1 MGYLLHMSNSREP
14 TLTPP
19 LPAKSRRIHPAWR
32 MVAVA
37 AAALMATGSY
47 TTIAGLITEPLVT
60 TQDWSRGDIGVA
72 VAINMVLY
80 GAVAP
85 FSAALMDRYGMRKI
99 SVFALVLLAGS
110 STLLVTATPSAGW
123 FIVWWGFLVGVG
135 TGSITMVF
143 GATVANRWFADRI
156 GLATGILTSASVVG
170 QFAILPLLST
180 LMSRTDWRAP
190 IMVCGA
196 LAAGAAALTLALR
209 DHPSDLDVTRYGSN
223 PGPDLEARSTTALR
237 QSALARTLHVLRNCV
252 RNPAFWLLSFM
263 FFLCGATTNGLLWSH
278 FTPAAHDH
286 GMAATA
292 ASSLLALVGIA
303 NILGTVSAGW
313 LSDRMEPRI
322 LLAGFFLVRGST
334 LAVLPL
340 IFTSQVNPSLVG
352 FAIMFGILDVATVPP
367 TIALCGHYFGV
378 DSALAF
384 GWVNVA
390 HQIGAGAMAATGG
403 LIRESVGAYTSV
415 WILSAFLC
423 VAAAMMG
430 SMTAKIHTK
439 RSKPPGLAT
448 TDSN

>member
-1 MGYLLHMSNSREP
+1 MGYLLHMRNSREP
-14 TLTPP
+14 ALTPS
-19 LPAKSRRIHPAWR
+19 PAKSRTIHPAWR
-32 MVAVA
+32 MAAVA

-60 TQDWSRGDIGVA
+60 TQDWSRGDIGIA

-85 FSAALMDRYGMRKI
+85 FSAALMDRYGIRKI
-99 SVFALVLLAGS
+99 AVFALVLLAGS

-196 LAAGAAALTLALR
+196 LAAGAAALAFFALR
-209 DHPSDLDVTRYGSN
+209 DDPSDLGVARYGSN
-223 PGPDLEARSTTALR
+223 PVRDLEARSTTASG

-313 LSDRMEPRI
+313 LSDRIEPRI
-322 LLAGFFLVRGST
+322 LLAGSFLVRGST

-367 TIALCGHYFGV
+367 TITLCRHYLGA

-390 HQIGAGAMAATGG
+390 HQIGAGAMAVTGG

-423 VAAAMMG
+423 VAAATMG

-439 RSKPPGLAT
+439 ASGQRGLAT
-448 TDSN
+448 TDSK

>member
-1 MGYLLHMSNSREP
+1 M
-14 TLTPP
+14 
-19 LPAKSRRIHPAWR
+19 HPAWR
-32 MVAVA
+32 MAAVA

-47 TTIAGLITEPLVT
+47 TTIAGLITEPLAT
-60 TQDWSRGDIGVA
+60 TQDWSRGDIGIA

-85 FSAALMDRYGMRKI
+85 FSAALMDRYGIRKI
-99 SVFALVLLAGS
+99 AVFALLLLTGS

-123 FIVWWGFLVGVG
+123 FIVWWGLLVGVG

-190 IMVCGA
+190 ITVCGA
-196 LAAGAAALTLALR
+196 LAAGAAALTFFALR
-209 DHPSDLDVTRYGSN
+209 ENPIDLGVTRYGSN
-223 PGPDLEARSTTALR
+223 PDRDLEAKSTIGSG
-237 QSALARTLHVLRNCV
+237 QSALARTLQVLRACV
-252 RNPAFWLLSFM
+252 HNPAFWLLSFM

-292 ASSLLALVGIA
+292 ASSLLAMVGIA

-313 LSDRMEPRI
+313 LSDRMEPRV

-367 TIALCGHYFGV
+367 TIALCRHYFGA

-390 HQIGAGAMAATGG
+390 HQIGAGAMAVTGG
-403 LIRESVGAYTSV
+403 LIRESAGAYTSV

-423 VAAAMMG
+423 VTAATMG
-430 SMTAKIHTK
+430 SMSAKIHIK
-439 RSKPPGLAT
+439 KSDQREDVT

>member
-1 MGYLLHMSNSREP
+1 M
-14 TLTPP
+14 
-19 LPAKSRRIHPAWR
+19 HPAWR
-32 MVAVA
+32 MAAVA

-47 TTIAGLITEPLVT
+47 TTIAGLITEPLVAT
-60 TQDWSRGDIGVA
+60 RDWSRGDIGIA

-85 FSAALMDRYGMRKI
+85 FSAALMDRYGIRKI
-99 SVFALVLLAGS
+99 AVFALVLLAGS
-110 STLLVTATPSAGW
+110 STLLVTATPSARW

-180 LMSRTDWRAP
+180 LMSQTDWRAP
-190 IMVCGA
+190 ITVCGA
-196 LAAGAAALTLALR
+196 LAAGAAALTFFALR
-209 DHPSDLDVTRYGSN
+209 DRPSDLGVTRNGSN
-223 PGPDLEARSTTALR
+223 PDPDPDRDLEARSTTASG
-237 QSALARTLHVLRNCV
+237 QSALARTLHMLRNCV

-313 LSDRMEPRI
+313 LSDRMEPRV

-367 TIALCGHYFGV
+367 TIALCRHYFGA

-390 HQIGAGAMAATGG
+390 HQIGAGAMAVTGS
-403 LIRESVGAYTSV
+403 LIRESAGVYTSV

-423 VAAAMMG
+423 VAAATMG
-430 SMTAKIHTK
+430 GMSAKIHNKNMGRKWLVTTTITNSD
-439 RSKPPGLAT
+439 RSR
-448 TDSN
+448 